1 MKKIIIWFFYI
12 LIILSITSVIILST
26 TGIET
31 TKFNKIVSEKISENN
46 KNVLLKLKKIKFKI
60 DIKKVSLFLNTDE
73 PTLIYGNQDLPI
85 QNIKVYL
92 DFK

>member
-46 KNVLLKLKKIKFKI
+46 KNV
-60 DIKKVSLFLNTDE
+60 
-73 PTLIYGNQDLPI
+73 I
-85 QNIKVYL
+85 QNRY
-92 DFK
+92 